1 MTSRPGSSPRPLWLL
16 ALWALCLPGCGGEV
30 AALVA
35 VAIGAS
41 VGAWLVGSDRQ
52 QRALYAAARLRRAIA
67 TGGHR
72 EIEMELRRE
81 LALSAAGEAVSL
93 ERQWMT
99 RAQLGGLLVAE
110 WRLDEAREIYQAD
123 DAGLSPHLKHLANYG
138 RHELALLTED
148 ASQSRLDQ
156 IRADKQACLEHVP
169 SRFRETVARAWG
181 ALEGLALA
189 RMGLASQAVPMLE
202 ASLPS
207 LDFNPA
213 RVIYL
218 FHLGQSLE
226 QLGQRDRAQA
236 IYAQTAEAFPGTR
249 LASDAK
255 SRMLAL
261 GTGGAPDG
269 LFRGM
274 LPEAPASSSRA
285 LAVVGPSAEQGD
297 EDSDQD

>member
-1 MTSRPGSSPRPLWLL
+1 MLRGVSPRRRLWPWGL
-16 ALWALCLPGCGGEV
+16 AVLGLCGCGGEA
-30 AALVA
+30 AALIA

-41 VGAWLVGSDRQ
+41 LGAWIVGSGRQ

-67 TGGHR
+67 TGKHR
-72 EIEMELRRE
+72 DIEMELRRE
-81 LALSAAGEAVSL
+81 LALAAAGEAVSL

-110 WRLDEAREIYQAD
+110 WRLEEAREIYGAD
-123 DAGLSPHLKHLANYG
+123 DEGLSPHLQHLANFG
-138 RHELALLTED
+138 RHELALLTEEPT
-148 ASQSRLDQ
+148 QSRLD
-156 IRADKQACLEHVP
+156 RVRSDRDACLEHVP
-169 SRFRETVARAWG
+169 GRFRETVARAWG

-189 RMGLASQAVPMLE
+189 RMGRAKEAAPLLE

-218 FHLGQSLE
+218 FHLAQSLE
-226 QLGQRDRAQA
+226 ALGERERAQA
-236 IYAQTAEAFPGTR
+236 VYEQSAKAFPGTR

-261 GTGGAPDG
+261 GSGGPGEG

-274 LPEAPASSSRA
+274 LPEAPASTTA
-285 LAVVGPSAEQGD
+285 LVPTGERGND
-297 EDSDQD
+297 EDDED